1 MCGNMRAALLQHK
14 TLQGPSLTKIN
25 KTAEQLLQRLLEA
38 KRTKGRPRAV
48 LQAATLYAACRIN
61 GFPVTLDML
70 AEQFNI
76 SRKDLA
82 RAYRMMTYEFKLR
95 PKMDSPEDYVV
106 RYAARF
112 GKRNVGRALNILARA
127 REAKIHLGKKP
138 ACLAAAALYL
148 ASGGQLLQKD
158 LAKFFGISGLG
169 IRLSAE
175 VLQPFI
181 DNGGP

>member
-1 MCGNMRAALLQHK
+1 M
-14 TLQGPSLTKIN
+14 
-25 KTAEQLLQRLLEA
+25 LEA

-48 LQAATLYAACRIN
+48 LQAATLYAAYRVN

-70 AEQFNI
+70 AEQFNV

-82 RAYRMMTYEFKLR
+82 RAYRMITYEFKLR
-95 PKMDSPEDYVV
+95 PKIDSPEDYVV

-112 GKRNVGRALNILARA
+112 GKKNVDRALNILAKA
-127 REAKIHLGKKP
+127 REAKIHFGKKP

-148 ASGGQLLQKD
+148 ASGGKLLQKD

-169 IRLSAE
+169 IKLSTQ
-175 VLQPFI
+175 VLQPLI
-181 DNGGP
+181 DNEGP

>member
-70 AEQFNI
+70 AGRFNV
-76 SRKDLA
+76 SRKALA
-82 RAYRMMTYEFKLR
+82 RAYRMMTYEFK
-95 PKMDSPEDYVV
+95 
-106 RYAARF
+106 
-112 GKRNVGRALNILARA
+112 
-127 REAKIHLGKKP
+127 
-138 ACLAAAALYL
+138 
-148 ASGGQLLQKD
+148 GGQLLQKD
-158 LAKFFGISGLG
+158 LAKFFGISELG
-169 IRLSAE
+169 IRLSTE
-175 VLQPFI
+175 VLQPLI

>member
-1 MCGNMRAALLQHK
+1 
-14 TLQGPSLTKIN
+14 
-25 KTAEQLLQRLLEA
+25 
-38 KRTKGRPRAV
+38 
-48 LQAATLYAACRIN
+48 
-61 GFPVTLDML
+61 ML
-70 AEQFNI
+70 AEQFNV

-82 RAYRMMTYEFKLR
+82 RAYRMMTYEFKLS

-112 GKRNVGRALNILARA
+112 GKKNADRALNILARA

-169 IRLSAE
+169 IRLSTE
-175 VLQPFI
+175 VLQPLI